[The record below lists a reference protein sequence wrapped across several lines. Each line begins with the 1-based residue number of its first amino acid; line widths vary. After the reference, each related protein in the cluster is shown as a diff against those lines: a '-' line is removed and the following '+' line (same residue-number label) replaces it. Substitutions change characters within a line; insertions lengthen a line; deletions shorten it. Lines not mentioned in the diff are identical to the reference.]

1 MRTLKQGGISEDSE
15 FEQEIRRMIVYD
27 DYEKLFNVGGGCW
40 RKTCMLVQKE
50 HLHAAQ
56 ERHNSPTYN

>member
-1 MRTLKQGGISEDSE
+1 MYDIMYLLIFILFPSMRTLKQGGISEDSE

-40 RKTCMLVQKE
+40 RKTCMLVQ
-50 HLHAAQ
+50 
-56 ERHNSPTYN
+56 N